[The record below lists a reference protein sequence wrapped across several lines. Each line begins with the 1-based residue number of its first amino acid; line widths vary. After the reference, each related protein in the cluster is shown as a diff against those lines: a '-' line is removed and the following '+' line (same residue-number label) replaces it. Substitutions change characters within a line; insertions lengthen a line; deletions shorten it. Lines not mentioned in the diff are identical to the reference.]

1 MSGRTVSKAEQYANT
16 HTISYM
22 GLRQVVGLL
31 AIALPLVLVIGEILL
46 DGPGME
52 ASISAYYY
60 TSMRD
65 VMVGTLCAI
74 AIFLLSY
81 RGYDR
86 RDDIAGDLACAF
98 AVGVALFPAAPEAGA
113 SSTQLLVGHVHSV
126 SAGAF
131 FLTLAYFSYC
141 LFTKGDNVSTRR
153 KVWRARIYRAC
164 GVIILLCAI
173 GLGVMKLLPMDSP
186 VRGLSPVFWFEA
198 VGIWAFGWSW
208 FTKGEGI
215 LRDKEV

>member
-1 MSGRTVSKAEQYANT
+1 MSGKTLSTAEQYAST
-16 HTISYM
+16 HVISYM

-52 ASISAYYY
+52 RSISAYYY

-98 AVGVALFPAAPEAGA
+98 AVGIALFPTAPQVGA
-113 SSTQLLVGHVHSV
+113 SSAQLLAGQVHSLC
-126 SAGAF
+126 AGAF

-141 LFTKGDNVSTRR
+141 LFTKGDNTSTPR
-153 KVWRARIYRAC
+153 KVWRARIYRTC

-173 GLGVMKLLPMDSP
+173 GLGAVKLLPEDSP
-186 VRGLSPVFWFEA
+186 LHQLSPVFWFEA

-215 LRDKEV
+215 LRDEEA

>member
-1 MSGRTVSKAEQYANT
+1 MSGRTISKAEQYANT
-16 HTISYM
+16 HIISYM
-22 GLRQVVGLL
+22 GLRQAVGLL
-31 AIALPLVLVIGEILL
+31 AIALPLVLVLGKFLL

-52 ASISAYYY
+52 DSISAYYY

-86 RDDIAGDLACAF
+86 RDDIAGDLACVF
-98 AVGVALFPAAPEAGA
+98 ALGIALFPTAPQGSA
-113 SSTQLLVGHVHSV
+113 SNAQVLAGHVHSV
-126 SAGAF
+126 CAGAF

-153 KVWRARIYRAC
+153 RVWRARIYRTC
-164 GVIILLCAI
+164 GVTILLCAI
-173 GLGVMKLLPMDSP
+173 GLGLVKLLPDGSP
-186 VRGLSPVFWFEA
+186 VHSYSPVFWIEA
-198 VGIWAFGWSW
+198 IGIWAFGWSW

-215 LRDKEV
+215 LADEEV